1 MRWFYNLKIR
11 KKLLIAFVVMMATS
25 SITGYI
31 GIRSLFDIKKSTT
44 EYRYRI
50 VDSKD
55 SLADIGIE
63 FQKINV
69 SITSQIISKDM
80 SNIKTEIENIEK
92 IQKNIDDNLE
102 KVKERLKNES
112 DKKEYERILDNINQ
126 VKSIVNQ
133 FEALILS
140 EQRDEALA
148 LISNN
153 EVSKLLSETEEYI
166 NQFYSKK
173 REQVAKQEAKN
184 TQEIDLATKLVL
196 NTIIFGTIT
205 SILIYLVTY
214 KSISKPIAKLSKE
227 IDRFSQGNLD
237 VKLNINTKDEIG
249 DLSRAFNNMARN
261 MNDIMWR
268 ISSAA
273 DQVSAG
279 SVQVSQ
285 TSQTLAQGTSEQASS
300 VQEITA
306 SVTEISEQ
314 IKQNALNA
322 NKANEITDMTKT
334 EGEEANKQMKEMLKA
349 MKEINEYSSNISKII
364 KVIDEIAFQTNIL
377 ALNAAVEAA
386 RAGQHGKGFAVVA
399 EEVRNLAARSA
410 KAARET
416 TEIIE
421 GSVIIAENGTKIA
434 DKTAKELETI
444 VQGAYNISDLVA
456 EISTASNE
464 QAIAMSQISQAIDQV
479 SMVTQANTATSQESA
494 SASQELSSQ
503 AEMLQKMLDGFSLK
517 DMKKSIESI
526 GGTRKISK
534 QKDELKKENKDKI
547 EIKLD
552 DTEFDKYS

>member
-11 KKLLIAFVVMMATS
+11 KKLLIAFIVMMTTS

-31 GIRSLFDIKKSTT
+31 GIKSLLDVKKSTK

-55 SLADIGIE
+55 SLADIGVE
-63 FQKINV
+63 FQKISV
-69 SITSQIISKDM
+69 SITSQIISNDM
-80 SNIKTEIENIEK
+80 SNIKTEIENIER
-92 IQKNIDDNLE
+92 IQKNIDDNLD
-102 KVKERLKNES
+102 KIKERLKDES
-112 DKKEYERILDNINQ
+112 DKKEYEKILDNINQ

-140 EQRDEALA
+140 EQRDEAIA
-148 LISNN
+148 LVSDA
-153 EVSKLLSETEEYI
+153 EVSRLLRETEQYI
-166 NQFYSKK
+166 DQFYSKK
-173 REQVAKQEAKN
+173 REQVIEEEAKN
-184 TQEIDLATKLVL
+184 TQEIDLATKLML
-196 NTIIFGTIT
+196 NTIILGTIIST
-205 SILIYLVTY
+205 LIYLVTY
-214 KSISKPIAKLSKE
+214 RSISKPIAKLSKE
-227 IDRFSQGNLD
+227 IDSFSRGNLD
-237 VKLNINTKDEIG
+237 VKLNIDTKDEIG
-249 DLSRAFNNMARN
+249 DLSRAFNDMARN

-279 SVQVSQ
+279 SVQVSH

-300 VQEITA
+300 VEEITA
-306 SVTEISEQ
+306 SITEISEQ

-322 NKANEITDMTKT
+322 NKANEITDMTKA
-334 EGEEANKQMKEMLKA
+334 EGEEANNQMKEMLKA

-434 DKTAKELETI
+434 NKTAKELETI
-444 VQGAYNISDLVA
+444 VQGAYNISDLVE

-503 AEMLQKMLDGFSLK
+503 AEMLKKMLEGFKLK
-517 DMKKSIESI
+517 DMKRNTNNMNRNEIILKP
-526 GGTRKISK
+526 KNK
-534 QKDELKKENKDKI
+534 MKKENKDKI